1 MEIWRSYISKMFNLF
16 LFLVLNMPNLAK
28 ALNLENVIK
37 IESEEIEDMCQID
50 VATSNIIKLALTEIA
65 ILFIT

>member
-1 MEIWRSYISKMFNLF
+1 MFNLF

-50 VATSNIIKLALTEIA
+50 VATSNIIKLALTEIF